1 MKLSASLLILAF
13 VTTPA
18 CMLAQNNETASNGS
32 QQPSSFQ
39 PSPSPIDQ
47 FAITAAS
54 RHTWTP
60 PNYSPSPFSRIAVG
74 GGVSSM
80 GVNMQV
86 AVIANRYMNVRGV
99 GNFFNYSLNNIA
111 VNGFNVSGTANFA
124 TGGASVDFYPF
135 PNHGFRVSPGV
146 MFYNQNRLGATI
158 VAPGGTSFTLDNY
171 TYYSSQA
178 NPVTGAAG
186 VGLNTQNP
194 AFTMTTG
201 WGNMIPRHGN
211 HLSFPVEIGAAF
223 IGSPTV
229 NMALTSGQVCQDPA
243 GTIGCMN
250 VVGNQ
255 QIQSNLQAQQQK
267 YQNDVNPFRF
277 YPIFS
282 AGVAYSF
289 GLRSAGEAS
298 PAARPLS
305 GGTQ

>member
-1 MKLSASLLILAF
+1 MKHSSLFLILAF
-13 VTTPA
+13 AAAPA
-18 CMLAQNNETASNGS
+18 CLLAQSVQSASNEP
-32 QQPSSFQ
+32 QQ

-47 FAITAAS
+47 YAITAAS
-54 RHTWTP
+54 PHTWTP

-99 GNFFNYSLNNIA
+99 GNYFTYSLNNIN
-111 VNGFNVSGTANFA
+111 VNGLNVSGTANFA
-124 TGGASVDFYPF
+124 SGGASVDFYPF

-146 MFYNQNRLGATI
+146 MFYNQNRIGATV
-158 VAPGGTSFTLDNY
+158 VAPGGTSFTLNNY
-171 TYYSSQA
+171 TYYSSQS
-178 NPVTGAAG
+178 NPVTGVAG

-211 HLSFPVEIGAAF
+211 HLSFPVEVGAAF
-223 IGSPTV
+223 IGSPSM

-243 GTIGCMN
+243 GTIGCVN
-250 VVGNQ
+250 VVGNP
-255 QIQSNLQAQQQK
+255 QIQSNVQAQQQK
-267 YQNDVNPFRF
+267 YQNDINPFRF

-289 GLRSAGEAS
+289 GLRSAGES
-298 PAARPLS
+298 GPAARPMA